1 MHIKTTTLLEKV
13 TKNCKKSYKCVAANI
28 IFYAVQN
35 SCTGNGRTLRP
46 RASALRHTQQW
57 QRPTASSSTIFCATY
72 AIFISEYF
80 HLTFRSSMALESCA
94 GKKLQT
100 KCAHPY
106 VSVCVRVQQFY
117 DKLQNEMG
125 KAFHN

>member
-1 MHIKTTTLLEKV
+1 
-13 TKNCKKSYKCVAANI
+13 
-28 IFYAVQN
+28 
-35 SCTGNGRTLRP
+35 
-46 RASALRHTQQW
+46 
-57 QRPTASSSTIFCATY
+57 
-72 AIFISEYF
+72 
-80 HLTFRSSMALESCA
+80 MALESCA